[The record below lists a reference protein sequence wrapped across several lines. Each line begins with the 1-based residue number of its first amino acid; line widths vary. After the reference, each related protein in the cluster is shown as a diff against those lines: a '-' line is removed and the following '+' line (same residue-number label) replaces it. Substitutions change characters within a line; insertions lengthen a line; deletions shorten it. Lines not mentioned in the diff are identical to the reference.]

1 MTHTSKWVTLA
12 AFLCCCHVGPIRAQ
26 PQEIPVPKSLRDIAS
41 EAISS
46 PSMPI
51 SESEITS
58 AQQFGHSISIAEWLG
73 PMAPVALS
81 PFFGITCLSGM
92 AMFGGE
98 WISGGNPLLGSN
110 SPLHN
115 PAVFWTFLALTI
127 LTSVPRFTK
136 VSKPFAQAVDQL
148 ESWSGIVTMITLRIL
163 MATAGETTEAPEVA
177 LAGMLSVSTDV
188 LMMVAAA
195 INIAVINAVKFV
207 FEVLIWLTPIPF
219 MDAVFEV
226 FNKSLCVGLM
236 AVYAWSP
243 PVATGINLV
252 IFVSAAIVFSWVHRR
267 QVYFQTILLDLL
279 WATFVKSH
287 PGTSI
292 TVFPVAAIGTIK
304 PRAKCYL
311 QRSSSGWILRHRPWV
326 RMPVSIPIADGQ
338 TPAIT
343 RGIFANSITFSQP
356 AVQLTFSRLYNSS
369 LPELAENLKATLPD
383 GNELSPLQPA

>member
-1 MTHTSKWVTLA
+1 MTHTLQWVTVA
-12 AFLCCCHVGPIRAQ
+12 AFLCCCHVVSIRAE
-26 PQEIPVPKSLRDIAS
+26 PQGNSVLKSLQDAAN

-98 WISGGNPLLGSN
+98 WISQGNPLIGNN

-188 LMMVAAA
+188 LMMFAAA

-219 MDAVFEV
+219 LDAVFEV
-226 FNKSLCVGLM
+226 FNKSMCLALM
-236 AVYAWSP
+236 VVYAWSP

-252 IFVSAAIVFSWVHRR
+252 IFASATLVFSWVHRR
-267 QVYFQTILLDLL
+267 QVYYQTILFDLL
-279 WATFVKSH
+279 SATFVKSP
-287 PGTSI
+287 PGTSL
-292 TVFPVAAIGTIK
+292 TVFPVSAVGTIR
-304 PRAKCYL
+304 PRAKCL
-311 QRSSSGWILRHRPWV
+311 LERTSSGWILRHRPWL
-326 RMPVSIPIADGQ
+326 RKPVSISIDDGQ

-369 LPELAENLKATLPD
+369 LAELAANLKATLPD